1 MSSQACAPAALCALP
16 APRALRPIGVR
27 RREERGDVCSG
38 GRGQVLPGAGR
49 RAAPSSSVVC
59 REQNLSRNAPP
70 TPRPDSSVHVHT
82 ARGAAPQRL
91 LPRLGVGGGGSRGRE
106 VRLQRGAV
114 RRCRGSARRPPGE
127 GTAGLGL
134 RGVRKVQSAFRRRG
148 EHRRGEGG
156 AFVGSTSS

>member
-91 LPRLGVGGGGSRGRE
+91 LPRLGVGGGEAEGGRCGCSAE
-106 VRLQRGAV
+106 RSGAEVQGEREAAAGGGDGRTGAEGGEKSSVRL
-114 RRCRGSARRPPGE
+114 
-127 GTAGLGL
+127 
-134 RGVRKVQSAFRRRG
+134 
-148 EHRRGEGG
+148 
-156 AFVGSTSS
+156 